1 MQHKKIIL
9 ELFKKLGI
17 INEDDTGQ
25 VILHLNQGGITKIV
39 KNVEIK

>member
-9 ELFKKLGI
+9 DLLKKLGI
-17 INEDDTGQ
+17 IKEDDTGQ
-25 VILHLNQGGITKIV
+25 IVLHLNQGGITKIM